1 MPVET
6 HAPILCPSCG
16 KQFRWKPEMAG
27 KRAKCKCGSVIAIP
41 AEPNPARSSAEQDEY
56 DIAPAPAEAAKPQA
70 APVHAE
76 QQPGLSLAAA
86 AAVLQRLGRTTA
98 EVPRA
103 KERLMDDGPGVEE
116 AFRPSIV
123 RDFVLPA
130 ILIAAGIALAF
141 VEAMRTGQTPAAT
154 VVAALPIVAIKLVI
168 GVGLVLGGMFLAVVA
183 AEVCFIGPLWLT
195 AFKLTA
201 VAIGVASVYG
211 LLTHALGES
220 AGAAAGTFAA
230 IALYALFYWLLMRL
244 DVKDTAIC
252 TIITFI
258 LVTGANYIAYKIE
271 GARKDSWV

>member
-1 MPVET
+1 VPVET

-16 KQFRWKPEMAG
+16 KQFRWKPELAG

-41 AEPNPARSSAEQDEY
+41 AEPHPAPSPADEEEY
-56 DIAPAPAEAAKPQA
+56 DIGPAPQAAKPQA
-70 APVHAE
+70 APVHME
-76 QQPGLSLAAA
+76 QPPGLSPAAA

-103 KERLMDDGPGVEE
+103 KERLMDDGPSVEE
-116 AFRPSIV
+116 AFKPSIV
-123 RDFVLPA
+123 RDFVLPS
-130 ILIAAGIALAF
+130 ILILAGIALAF
-141 VEAMRTGQTPAAT
+141 VEAMKAGQTPAPT
-154 VVAALPIVAIKLVI
+154 VVAAIPVVAMKLVI

-201 VAIGVASVYG
+201 IAIGVASVYG
-211 LLTHALGES
+211 LLTYALGES

-230 IALYALFYWLLMRL
+230 IVLYALFYLLLMRL

-258 LVTGANYIAYKIE
+258 LVTAANYLAYKIE

>member
-1 MPVET
+1 VPVET

-16 KQFRWKPEMAG
+16 KQFRWKPELAG

-41 AEPNPARSSAEQDEY
+41 AEPHPAPSPADEEEY
-56 DIAPAPAEAAKPQA
+56 DIGPAPQAAKPQA
-70 APVHAE
+70 APVHME
-76 QQPGLSLAAA
+76 QQPGLSPAAA

-103 KERLMDDGPGVEE
+103 KERLMDDGPSVEE
-116 AFRPSIV
+116 AFKPSIV
-123 RDFVLPA
+123 RDFVLPS
-130 ILIAAGIALAF
+130 ILILAGIALAF
-141 VEAMRTGQTPAAT
+141 VEAMKAGQTPAPT
-154 VVAALPIVAIKLVI
+154 VVAAIPVVAMKLVI

-201 VAIGVASVYG
+201 IAIGVASVYG
-211 LLTHALGES
+211 LLTYALGES

-230 IALYALFYWLLMRL
+230 IVLYALFYLLLMRL

-258 LVTGANYIAYKIE
+258 LVTAANYLAYKIE